1 MTLTEAIQAA
11 LAGVSPRALGSSPIV
26 FTLPAKNGGRG
37 AVEVMV
43 KSYADRWSSK
53 MKEYDLRYLMVSV
66 SLVGQC
72 DLRLSFALCPF
83 EDGSKIAR
91 TLSPI
96 EVLQH
101 VEPEQIMEKLKAM
114 IAATGDMQLSVGSPR
129 NP

>member
-43 KSYADRWSSK
+43 KNYAGLWAEK
-53 MKEYDLRYLMVSV
+53 MKEYDLRYLRVSV
-66 SLVGQC
+66 TLVGQSN
-72 DLRLSFALCPF
+72 LRLSFALCPF
-83 EDGSKIAR
+83 PDGGKIAR

-101 VEPEQIMEKLKAM
+101 VEPEQIVEKLKAM
-114 IAATGDMQLSVGSPR
+114 IADTGDMQFSVGSPR